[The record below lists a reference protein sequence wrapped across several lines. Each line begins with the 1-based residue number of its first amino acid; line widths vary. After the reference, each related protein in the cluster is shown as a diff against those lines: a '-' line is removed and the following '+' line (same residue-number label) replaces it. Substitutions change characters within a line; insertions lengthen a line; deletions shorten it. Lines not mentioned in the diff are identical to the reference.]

1 MQPRYF
7 SLDKN
12 SDPFQVL
19 SRDGIYLYET
29 LQEKISFNESYY
41 DEEEIKDFQYYKL
54 TLEKVSPDA

>member
-12 SDPFQVL
+12 SDPFHEL
-19 SRDGIYLYET
+19 RDGIYLYGT